1 MEQNV
6 TFFKN
11 KSHKKVDIP
20 CGSRDA
26 GHCKNVTTKI
36 EKRHFLQKRIN
47 GKLIMNNY
55 SKADTTHVYYYTLGS
70 MTDGTEYRA
79 ANKQDLEKAIEDGN
93 VTTFRIETNE
103 FYCLNKEG
111 RSNG

>member
-1 MEQNV
+1 MALISEAQGLRPV
-6 TFFKN
+6 TLF
-11 KSHKKVDIP
+11 
-20 CGSRDA
+20 G
-26 GHCKNVTTKI
+26 T
-36 EKRHFLQKRIN
+36 KRHFLQKRIN

-55 SKADTTHVYYYTLGS
+55 SKADTTHVYYYTRGS